1 MSSIEFYLTALPA
14 GYRER
19 ALANF
24 QSQFEYFK
32 IKKEVSS
39 SWVALEYAFTWSE
52 TPEGHDFWEALTNWL
67 EHGGVKPPLPV
78 EDSDTASALRGSPCH
93 YRVLRLNGGTTRV
106 EPKFVSLETAKV
118 EAVRLVGQHH
128 GESFEIVKCLGVAR
142 CAKPSI
148 FWNDG
153 INPDEE

>member
-1 MSSIEFYLTALPA
+1 MSSIEFFLTALPA

-24 QSQFEYFK
+24 QSQYESFK
-32 IKKEVSS
+32 SKKEVSS
-39 SWVALEYAFTWSE
+39 AWSALEYAFDWSE
-52 TPEGHDFWEALTNWL
+52 TQEGHDFWLDLANWL
-67 EHGGVKPPLPV
+67 EHGGDKPALPV

-93 YRVLRLNGGTTRV
+93 YRVLRITGGTARV
-106 EPKFVSLETAKV
+106 EPRFFSLETAKA
-118 EAVRLVGQHH
+118 EALRLAGQHQ
-128 GESFEIVKCLGVAR
+128 GESFEIVKCLGAAR
-142 CAKPSI
+142 CVKPSI